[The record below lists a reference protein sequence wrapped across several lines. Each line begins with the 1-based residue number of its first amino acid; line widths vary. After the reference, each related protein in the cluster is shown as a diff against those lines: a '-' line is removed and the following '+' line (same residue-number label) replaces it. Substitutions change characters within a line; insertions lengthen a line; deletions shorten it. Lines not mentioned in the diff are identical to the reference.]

1 MSYYEAAENWW
12 TSKLIRKRHGA
23 TVTAMAWH
31 PNNAL
36 LATACMD
43 AKCRVLN
50 AFVDKV
56 RSRRPARLPAGGQ
69 SSVVAAQG
77 AAGSPS
83 ASAPPPPTGTDPTEP
98 QVDAAEDRPACVAAA
113 KFGAVLLEVD
123 CGAWVHAV
131 AWAPAGR
138 ALAFA
143 AHNST
148 LHVLEFAGPGL
159 AAGADAEG
167 DGAGAL
173 FPSSRHA
180 VKFAQL
186 PPKALLFLSDTQ
198 VRPARSRLRSTP
210 PRNVS

>member
-1 MSYYEAAENWW
+1 MPRPQRLRRQGPFEAA
-12 TSKLIRKRHGA
+12 
-23 TVTAMAWH
+23 
-31 PNNAL
+31 
-36 LATACMD
+36 
-43 AKCRVLN
+43 
-50 AFVDKV
+50 
-56 RSRRPARLPAGGQ
+56 RPPPCGRA
-69 SSVVAAQG
+69 VVAAQG

-83 ASAPPPPTGTDPTEP
+83 ASTPPPPTGTDPTEP

-159 AAGADAEG
+159 AAGADADAEG

-198 VRPARSRLRSTP
+198 VRPARSRLRSKP

>member
-1 MSYYEAAENWW
+1 MPRPQRLRRQGPFEAP
-12 TSKLIRKRHGA
+12 R
-23 TVTAMAWH
+23 
-31 PNNAL
+31 P
-36 LATACMD
+36 
-43 AKCRVLN
+43 
-50 AFVDKV
+50 
-56 RSRRPARLPAGGQ
+56 PARPPPCGRT
-69 SSVVAAQG
+69 SVVAAQCT
-77 AAGSPS
+77 AGSPS
-83 ASAPPPPTGTDPTEP
+83 ASTPPPPTGTDPTEP

-159 AAGADAEG
+159 AAGPDADGGGGTDADA
-167 DGAGAL
+167 GAAAL

-198 VRPARSRLRSTP
+198 VRPAHSRLQSTP
-210 PRNVS
+210 PRNGPGTFSFVS